1 MGACI
6 STLEKPEVVSEDS
19 LEEPEEVSE
28 DLNRVGPKEVR
39 EDQHL
44 VDVVLSEIPG
54 AIKQIEAISLFSGYY
69 QIPNSEDGAFLIID
83 ASASFTKGKPTCVVR
98 LHINLHPSD
107 EDVKTETY
115 DLDEDNWEGKWTFSS
130 KPLSGHLKYKD
141 GGQHTHLKL
150 TFSRDELDEEQ
161 VARVR
166 GLVKIPFQKIDPS
179 VDGSTIFNP
188 VPFSFFRGEYFQSF
202 PIADRFKATILTKQ
216 DGKWMIKLMKL
227 FGNCQ
232 DFEYHYNSQK
242 FVVHKKKKTFWL
254 LMGTTEAHLTCIV
267 INKVKS
273 AEGEI
278 NLKPVFNLV
287 TIQHP
292 TFDRRDFKPNK
303 ESENLAKNSG
313 YYNLYDDG
321 KLDLPNVT
329 NGKFVSIVGKI
340 TYPGNDGNGN
350 WKVFIGKWTELNRN
364 QDYATDASVYH
375 FGTNMELQGNML
387 MTNVESIGTLKLE
400 HTPQPSIGSLFHL
413 VGECPNKVLGDGY
426 SFFNPVSSL
435 RNIAGVEV
443 PITSFSQKNKKLEIV
458 SENQIKYEGKEINE
472 FEYIPMTRTLSF
484 SAETKTDE
492 TKTDETISCT
502 FRSDIS
508 NSRGIVCFL
517 NRSYENEFHEIV
529 VSEVLMLHADIPVA
543 SSS

>member
-6 STLEKPEVVSEDS
+6 STLEK
-19 LEEPEEVSE
+19 PEEVSE

-44 VDVVLSEIPG
+44 VDVLLSEIPEP
-54 AIKQIEAISLFSGYY
+54 IKQIEAISLFSGYY

-83 ASASFTKGKPTCVVR
+83 ARARFTKGKPTCVVQ

-107 EDVKTETY
+107 EHVKTESY
-115 DLDEDNWEGKWTFSS
+115 DLDEENWKGKWTFTS
-130 KPLSGHLKYKD
+130 KPSSGHLKYQD

-166 GLVKIPFQKIDPS
+166 GLVKIPFQSDGS
-179 VDGSTIFNP
+179 QVDGSTIFNP
-188 VPFSFFRGEYFQSF
+188 VPFSFFRGEYFQSYSQGIF
-202 PIADRFKATILTKQ
+202 DRAKVTILTKQ
-216 DGKWMIKLMKL
+216 DGTWMLTL
-227 FGNCQ
+227 VGNCQ
-232 DFEYHYNSQK
+232 DFDYYYNSQK
-242 FVVHKKKKTFWL
+242 FVLQDEVSGKHFWL

-267 INKVKS
+267 INVEKS

-278 NLKPVFNLV
+278 TTLKPVFNLV
-287 TIQHP
+287 TIQFP
-292 TFDRRDFKPNK
+292 TFNTEGRFNTK
-303 ESENLAKNSG
+303 SEILSKNSG
-313 YYNLYDDG
+313 YYNLSDDG
-321 KLDLPNVT
+321 KLDLADVT
-329 NGKFVSIVGKI
+329 NGEFVSIVGKREC
-340 TYPGNDGNGN
+340 TGNSGN
-350 WKVFIGKWTELNRN
+350 WKVFIGKSKALTRN
-364 QDYATDASVYH
+364 GTSATDASVYL
-375 FGTNMELQGNML
+375 FDTSMELQKNYL
-387 MTNVESIGTLKLE
+387 MTKVESIGTLKLE
-400 HTPQPSIGSLFHL
+400 HMHNPSIGSLFHL
-413 VGECPNKVLGDGY
+413 EGECPKKVLGDGF

-435 RNIAGVEV
+435 INIGGVEV
-443 PITSFSQKNKKLEIV
+443 PITSFSQKTLEIV
-458 SENQIKYEGKEINE
+458 SENQINYEGKEIKE

-492 TKTDETISCT
+492 TKTNETISCT

-517 NRSYENEFHEIV
+517 NRSFENKFHEIV
-529 VSEVLMLHADIPVA
+529 VSEVLMLPADIPVA